1 MNTYYFPLLQSTYRF
16 LVAAM
21 SKDKYQVSWCLPFL
35 HTRNYW
41 HGKKVKAASG
51 SLSFDN
57 FFVLKIRYLKSC
69 HYRMLDPID
78 IAVVKVACFC
88 TKKELSIF
96 PGIWLQQ
103 QAKPNRYL
111 ALKLC
116 FGAIMHFGGVFLSA
130 CNIILKLDLLK
141 PGMSF
146 IIFS

>member
-1 MNTYYFPLLQSTYRF
+1 MRKVLISKYTLLLNNEYYFPLLQSTYRL
-16 LVAAM
+16 LVAATM

-88 TKKELSIF
+88 TKKNSQYFQVFDYNSKWNLIDTQLWSCVSV
-96 PGIWLQQ
+96 P
-103 QAKPNRYL
+103 
-111 ALKLC
+111 LC
-116 FGAIMHFGGVFLSA
+116 ILGACF
-130 CNIILKLDLLK
+130 
-141 PGMSF
+141 
-146 IIFS
+146 

>member
-1 MNTYYFPLLQSTYRF
+1 MRKVLISKYTLLLNNEYYFPLLQSTYRF

-88 TKKELSIF
+88 TKKNSQYF
-96 PGIWLQQ
+96 Q
-103 QAKPNRYL
+103 
-111 ALKLC
+111 
-116 FGAIMHFGGVFLSA
+116 VFDYNSKRNL
-130 CNIILKLDLLK
+130 IDTQL
-141 PGMSF
+141 
-146 IIFS
+146 